1 MITAYDKLLIPGDY
15 IVSNIGAFTT
25 QKFVR
30 SLLDHFLVAVEGHN
44 HPGKT
49 SFRVSF
55 IQADAP
61 LFSKKHD
68 KTTVRA
74 PDL

>member
-15 IVSNIGAFTT
+15 NVSNVGAFTT
-25 QKFVR
+25 QKIVR

-49 SFRVSF
+49 S
-55 IQADAP
+55 
-61 LFSKKHD
+61 
-68 KTTVRA
+68 
-74 PDL
+74 